1 MDMHNV
7 HVPAR
12 ACNNFSPE
20 RKGLVG
26 KYTNQLATYNEIK
39 RTTTRYTRSERGG
52 RTEVYTKRPRA

>member
-7 HVPAR
+7 YVPAR
-12 ACNNFSPE
+12 ACNSFSPE

-39 RTTTRYTRSERGG
+39 RTTTRYPRSERDG
-52 RTEVYTKRPRA
+52 RTEV